1 MLEKKSLGLL
11 RHTARTLLTGDL
23 HHWQQFGTI
32 FCHVHIRSRSED
44 ATDTFSLD
52 EDTAGRHSRAQQ
64 VDAVDLSLSVSDQK
78 KETSHPV

>member
-44 ATDTFSLD
+44 ATDTFSNLMKTQQG
-52 EDTAGRHSRAQQ
+52 DTAEPN
-64 VDAVDLSLSVSDQK
+64 K
-78 KETSHPV
+78 